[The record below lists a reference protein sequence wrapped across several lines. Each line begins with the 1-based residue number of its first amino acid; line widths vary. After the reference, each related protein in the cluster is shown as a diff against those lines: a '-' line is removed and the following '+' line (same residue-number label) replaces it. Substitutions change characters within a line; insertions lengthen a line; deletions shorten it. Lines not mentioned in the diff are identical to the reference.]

1 MEIAFYLAGLIAIVA
16 TIRVISHTNPVH
28 ALLYLIVSLL
38 AISAVFFSLGA
49 YFAGALEIIVY
60 AGAIM
65 VLFVFVVMMLN
76 LGSAVQQQE
85 REWLKPS
92 VWIGPGLLSL
102 ALLVVLIIAIRSLDD
117 QGISGEMVDAKAV
130 GISLFGPYVLAV
142 ELASMLLL
150 AGLVV
155 AFHVGREHKQGEVLS
170 TFPASEMAKRKSEE
184 QA

>member
-1 MEIAFYLAGLIAIVA
+1 MQFVFYIAGFIAIVA
-16 TIRVISHTNPVH
+16 TASVIVHTNPVH
-28 ALLYLIVSLL
+28 ALLCLIVSLL

-49 YFAGALEIIVY
+49 YFAGAVEIIVY

-76 LGSAVQQQE
+76 LGRTVQEQE
-85 REWLKPS
+85 RAWLKTPLW
-92 VWIGPGLLSL
+92 VGPCLLSL
-102 ALLVVLIIAIRSLDD
+102 VLLTVLIPAIHTLADR
-117 QGISGEMVDAKAV
+117 GITGAVMDSRAV
-130 GISLFGPYVLAV
+130 GISLFGPYLLAV

-155 AFHVGREHKQGEVLS
+155 AFHIGREYKSESSRGERL
-170 TFPASEMAKRKSEE
+170 KKKGEE

>member
-1 MEIAFYLAGLIAIVA
+1 MEFAFYVCGLVSVLATL
-16 TIRVISHTNPVH
+16 RVITHTNPVH
-28 ALLYLIVSLL
+28 ALLYLIISLL
-38 AISAVFFSLGA
+38 AVAGVFFSLGA

-76 LGSAVQQQE
+76 LGGQEVEQE
-85 REWLKPS
+85 RQWLKPA
-92 VWIGPGLLSL
+92 VWIGPAVLSL
-102 ALLVVLIIAIRSLDD
+102 VLLLVLVYAIHGIND
-117 QGISGEMVDAKAV
+117 QGIDGNMIDAKAV

-155 AFHVGREHKQGEVLS
+155 AFHVGREQRSGEVLS
-170 TFPASEMAKRKSEE
+170 NRPADAAKSNKEE
-184 QA
+184 RV

>member
-1 MEIAFYLAGLIAIVA
+1 MEIAFYLAGLIAVAA
-16 TIRVISHTNPVH
+16 TIRVITHTNPVH

-49 YFAGALEIIVY
+49 YFAAALEIIVY

-76 LGSAVQQQE
+76 LGNVQQQE
-85 REWLKPS
+85 RDWMKPT

-102 ALLVVLIIAIRSLDD
+102 ALLVVLIVAIRSVSD
-117 QGISGEMVDAKAV
+117 QGVSGEMVDAKAV

-155 AFHVGREHKQGEVLS
+155 AFHIGREHKPGEVLS
-170 TFPASEMAKRKSEE
+170 NAPASGEMARKSEE

>member
-1 MEIAFYLAGLIAIVA
+1 MEFAFYVCGLVSVLATL
-16 TIRVISHTNPVH
+16 RVITHTNPVH
-28 ALLYLIVSLL
+28 ALLYLIISLL
-38 AISAVFFSLGA
+38 AVAGVFFSLGA

-76 LGSAVQQQE
+76 LGGQEVEQE
-85 REWLKPS
+85 RQWLKPS
-92 VWIGPGLLSL
+92 MWMGPAVLSL
-102 ALLVVLIIAIRSLDD
+102 VLLVVLVYAISGIND
-117 QGISGEMVDAKAV
+117 QGIDGKMIDAKAV

-155 AFHVGREHKQGEVLS
+155 AFHIGREQRPGEVLS
-170 TFPASEMAKRKSEE
+170 NRPSDAAKSNKEE
-184 QA
+184 RV

>member
-1 MEIAFYLAGLIAIVA
+1 MEIVFYLAGLVA
-16 TIRVISHTNPVH
+16 VAATLRVITHTNPVH
-28 ALLYLIVSLL
+28 ALLYLIVTLL

-76 LGSAVQQQE
+76 LGNVVQQQE
-85 REWLKPS
+85 RAWMKPS
-92 VWIGPGLLSL
+92 VWIGPGLMSL
-102 ALLVVLIIAIRSLDD
+102 VLLVVLIIAIRSLSD
-117 QGISGEMVDAKAV
+117 QDISGEMVDAKVV

-155 AFHVGREHKQGEVLS
+155 AFHIGREHKLGEVLGN
-170 TFPASEMAKRKSEE
+170 SEMTRRKSEE